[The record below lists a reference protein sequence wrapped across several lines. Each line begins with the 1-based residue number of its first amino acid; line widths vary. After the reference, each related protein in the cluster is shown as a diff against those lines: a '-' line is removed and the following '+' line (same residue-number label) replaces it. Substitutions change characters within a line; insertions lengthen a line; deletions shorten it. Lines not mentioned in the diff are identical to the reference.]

1 MARQQGW
8 FALILA
14 LAIAAGALLATY
26 GLQLGLDLR
35 GGSQLT
41 LQVLPN
47 AEIRSVGREQLEA
60 VKEVLERRI
69 NGLGVAE
76 STLQTVG
83 DDQLVLQL
91 PGEQDPARAAKVLG
105 STALL
110 EFRSQ
115 RPGTEKEMEGLL
127 PLKRQLEAVIASRDP
142 ARAAEAAQAAAAST
156 GQPQPPKPNLSDEE
170 RAKAFRALGLSIP
183 EGSNEAAQLEAL
195 SNEVNRRVVA
205 LFGPTLITG
214 KDLVTAG
221 RQQQQTGQDWEVTLN
236 FTRAGG
242 DKFAALTQGIAGT
255 GRVLGIVLDG
265 RSISE
270 ATVGPEFKA
279 AGITGGA
286 ATISGRFTAEEARD
300 LEVQLRGGSLP
311 LPVKIIEQ
319 RTVGPSLGAENIR
332 RSLAAALAGLAL
344 VAVFMLVTYRL
355 PGVVAVLA
363 LSLYALFNLA
373 VYALIPVTLTLPGI
387 AGFILSVGMA
397 VDANVLI
404 FERVKEE
411 LRSGNTLIRSI
422 DTGFSLAFSSIFD
435 GHVTGLISC
444 AALFFLGTGLVKGF
458 AVTLAIGLL
467 LSLFTALTCTR
478 TLLRLL
484 MSYPALRRVSYFL
497 PARQLPSSTPSPA
510 A

>member
-14 LAIAAGALLATY
+14 LAIAAGSLLFSWNTPETPL
-26 GLQLGLDLR
+26 GQRLGLDLR

-41 LQVLPN
+41 LQVLP
-47 AEIRSVGREQLEA
+47 AGSVKVVQKEQLDA
-60 VKEVLERRI
+60 VKEVLDRRI

-83 DDQLVLQL
+83 DNQLVLQL
-91 PGEQDPARAAKVLG
+91 PGEQDPTRAATVLG
-105 STALL
+105 TTALL
-110 EFRSQ
+110 EFRAQ
-115 RPGTEKEMEGLL
+115 KPGTEQRMQQLL
-127 PLKRQLEAVIASRDP
+127 GLKRQASALLAGLSTPSTDNGKRS
-142 ARAAEAAQAAAAST
+142 ESEQA
-156 GQPQPPKPNLSDEE
+156 D
-170 RAKAFRALGLSIP
+170 RAKL
-183 EGSNEAAQLEAL
+183 EGDLIRINADIISLYEPAQL
-195 SNEVNRRVVA
+195 
-205 LFGPTLITG
+205 TG

-221 RQQQQTGQDWEVTLN
+221 RQQQQSGSSWEVTLSFN
-236 FTRAGG
+236 KQGG
-242 DKFAALTQGIAGT
+242 DRFAQLTQSIAGS
-255 GRVLGIVLDG
+255 GRLLGIVLDG

-270 ATVGPEFKA
+270 ASVGPEFKA
-279 AGITGGA
+279 AGISGGSASITG
-286 ATISGRFTAEEARD
+286 SFSAEEARD

-311 LPVKIIEQ
+311 LPVKILEV

-332 RSLAAALAGLAL
+332 TSLLAALSGLLL
-344 VAVFMLVTYRL
+344 VAVFMVVVYRL
-355 PGVVAVLA
+355 PGAVAVVA

-373 VYALIPVTLTLPGI
+373 VYSLIPVTLTLPGI

-411 LRSGNTLIRSI
+411 LRSGNSLIRSI
-422 DTGFSLAFSSIFD
+422 DTGFSLAFSSILD

-444 AALFFLGTGLVKGF
+444 LALFTLGTGLVKGF

-484 MSYPALRRVSYFL
+484 MTYPSLRRATYFL
-497 PARQLPSSTPSPA
+497 PASQRPTGA

>member
-14 LAIAAGALLATY
+14 LAIAAGAVLASFP
-26 GLQLGLDLR
+26 LQLGLDLR

-41 LQVLPN
+41 LQVLP
-47 AEIRSVGREQLEA
+47 AGAIKTVKSEQLEA
-60 VKEVLERRI
+60 VKDVLDRRI

-91 PGEQDPARAAKVLG
+91 PGEQDPSRAAKVLG
-105 STALL
+105 TTALL
-110 EFRSQ
+110 EFRAQ
-115 RPGTEKEMEGLL
+115 KTGTEQEMTGLL
-127 PLKRQLEAVIASRDP
+127 KLKRQTQAVLTQSRSTTKTEASPISREELAKQLDQLGVSVP
-142 ARAAEAAQAAAAST
+142 A
-156 GQPQPPKPNLSDEE
+156 
-170 RAKAFRALGLSIP
+170 
-183 EGSNEAAQLEAL
+183 GSSETEQLEAL
-195 SNEVNRRVVA
+195 LAEVNRRIVVLYEPA
-205 LFGPTLITG
+205 ELTG
-214 KDLVTAG
+214 KDLTSAG
-221 RQQQQTGQDWEVTLN
+221 RQQQQTGSGWDVTLAFN
-236 FTRAGG
+236 SEGG
-242 DKFAALTQGIAGT
+242 RKFAELTQSIAGS
-255 GRVLGIVLDG
+255 GRLLGIVLDG

-270 ATVGPEFKA
+270 ASVGPEFKP

-286 ATISGRFTAEEARD
+286 ASITGNFTAEEARD

-311 LPVKIIEQ
+311 LPVKLIEV

-332 RSLAAALAGLAL
+332 SSLVAALSGLAL
-344 VAVFMLVTYRL
+344 VAVFMVVVYRL

-373 VYALIPVTLTLPGI
+373 IYALIPVTLTLPGI
-387 AGFILSVGMA
+387 AGFILSIGMA

-422 DTGFSLAFSSIFD
+422 DTGFSLAFSSILD
-435 GHVTGLISC
+435 GHITGLISC
-444 AALFFLGTGLVKGF
+444 AALFALGTGLVKGF

-478 TLLRLL
+478 SILRLL
-484 MSYPALRRVSYFL
+484 TSYPALRRANYFV
-497 PARQLPSSTPSPA
+497 PARQLPASA